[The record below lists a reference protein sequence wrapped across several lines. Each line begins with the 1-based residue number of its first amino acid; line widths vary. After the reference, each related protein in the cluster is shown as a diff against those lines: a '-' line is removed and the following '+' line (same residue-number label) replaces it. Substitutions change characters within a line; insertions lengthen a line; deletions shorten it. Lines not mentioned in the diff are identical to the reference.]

1 MKVLIIDDEEDT
13 RSIASMSLSILGGV
27 DVVEAEGGLEGIAK
41 AEQDRPDVILLDMM
55 MPVMDGIATL
65 GELQKNAMT
74 NDIPVIF
81 LTAKAMTSE
90 IDRLI
95 RMGAIAVLT
104 KPFDPTTL
112 SSQVE
117 NILQTRGLRVTPNS
131 VPSGEQN
138 NSGAN
143 QAPAPPTPQ
152 PQMAPQPMAP
162 PPMPSQQQQ
171 QPTQASQYSTG
182 AYPSVPQQNYN
193 TQGPPQHQQHQ
204 QQQQQPQNQYQNQ
217 PSNHAGQMNQQQMH
231 PGNNGELTQQQRLLQ
246 QSVTSDYA
254 TPNHA
259 KPAVYLRNTQQD
271 FPLQSHGDSGQGQ
284 NQSQNQGQG
293 YNQNNG
299 TYNGQTSPPRNQQS
313 SGQQQVPQAWKN
325 HQQPQPPYDG
335 QQQWAPQPL
344 TSQNLD
350 GPRPY
355 NEQKFQPPPYPVPNQ
370 NDGQNHQGSQSKQD
384 FDQRVSGQIEAVQP
398 KRLTLEELHY
408 QQSIT
413 GGYPPN
419 PRKSSNNQSGNGSTS
434 GSQNGASQA
443 RTPEKSAESDP
454 WVAAANANVQST
466 SAKFI
471 APKLTVP
478 GAETP
483 APTSSA
489 SSAPAIPAPAKVKP
503 PAAKVPEEPRQK
515 KFAHPWG
522 PAKAPNWSQGGDD
535 DSSEDEN
542 DSEDE

>member
-27 DVVEAEGGLEGIAK
+27 DVMEAEGGLEGIAK

-65 GELQKNAMT
+65 GELQKNALT

-81 LTAKAMTSE
+81 LTAKAMSSE

-117 NILQTRGLRVTPNS
+117 NILQTRGLRVTPTT
-131 VPSGEQN
+131 VPAGDQN
-138 NSGAN
+138 NALAN
-143 QAPAPPTPQ
+143 QTSAPQSPP
-152 PQMAPQPMAP
+152 PQMAPPQMSA
-162 PPMPSQQQQ
+162 PPMPPQQQSN
-171 QPTQASQYSTG
+171 PNSQYSTG
-182 AYPSVPQQNYN
+182 AYPAAPPQNYN
-193 TQGPPQHQQHQ
+193 NQGHPQQ
-204 QQQQQPQNQYQNQ
+204 QQQQQPNHYQNQ
-217 PSNHAGQMNQQQMH
+217 QPNHSGPMNQQQMH
-231 PGNNGELTQQQRLLQ
+231 PGSNGELTQQQRLLQ
-246 QSVTSDYA
+246 QSVTSDYM
-254 TPNHA
+254 TPNYG
-259 KPAVYLRNTQQD
+259 KPAVYLRNTQQE
-271 FPLQSHGDSGQGQ
+271 FPLQSHNESGQQG
-284 NQSQNQGQG
+284 QNQGQG
-293 YNQNNG
+293 YSQNNG
-299 TYNGQTSPPRNQQS
+299 TYNGQSASPQNQQG

-325 HQQPQPPYDG
+325 HQSPQPPYDG

-344 TSQNLD
+344 SSQNLD

-355 NEQKFQPPPYPVPNQ
+355 NEQKYQPPPYTVPDQNGAPNQ
-370 NDGQNHQGSQSKQD
+370 QASRTNQD
-384 FDQRVSGQIEAVQP
+384 YEQRVSGQIEAVQP

-419 PRKSSNNQSGNGSTS
+419 QKRNSTNQSGNGAAS
-434 GSQNGASQA
+434 GAQSVAPQA
-443 RTPEKSAESDP
+443 RAPEKNADADP

-478 GAETP
+478 AAEKP
-483 APTSSA
+483 APA
-489 SSAPAIPAPAKVKP
+489 PAPAKAKP
-503 PAAKVPEEPRQK
+503 PAAKAPEEPRQK
-515 KFAHPWG
+515 KFSHPWG
-522 PAKAPNWSQGGDD
+522 PAKAPNWSQGEDD
-535 DSSEDEN
+535 ELPENSEDR
-542 DSEDE
+542 DDE

>member
-65 GELQKNAMT
+65 GELQKNART

-81 LTAKAMTSE
+81 LTAKAMSTE

-131 VPSGEQN
+131 VPGADQA

-143 QAPAPPTPQ
+143 QAAAPQAPPPSPQ
-152 PQMAPQPMAP
+152 LAPQQMAPPH
-162 PPMPSQQQQ
+162 QQQHNLG
-171 QPTQASQYSTG
+171 SQYSTG
-182 AYPSVPQQNYN
+182 AYPAAPQQNYN
-193 TQGPPQHQQHQ
+193 NQGQGQ
-204 QQQQQPQNQYQNQ
+204 QQQQQHHQNQPNHYQNQ
-217 PSNHAGQMNQQQMH
+217 QANHPGQMNQQQMH
-231 PGNNGELTQQQRLLQ
+231 SGSNGELTQQQRLLQ

-254 TPNHA
+254 TPSHV
-259 KPAVYLRNTQQD
+259 KPAVYLRNTQQE
-271 FPLQSHGDSGQGQ
+271 FPMPSHNDAALQG
-284 NQSQNQGQG
+284 QNQGQG
-293 YNQNNG
+293 HGQQNNG
-299 TYNGQTSPPRNQQS
+299 SYNAQSAPPQNQHG

-355 NEQKFQPPPYPVPNQ
+355 NEQRYQPPPYTVPNTNGAPNQQ
-370 NDGQNHQGSQSKQD
+370 NSQSQQD
-384 FDQRVSGQIEAVQP
+384 YDQRVSGQIEAVQP
-398 KRLTLEELHY
+398 KRLTLEELRY

-413 GGYPPN
+413 DGYPPHQKKN
-419 PRKSSNNQSGNGSTS
+419 SNNQAGNGATSTA
-434 GSQNGASQA
+434 QNGAAQA
-443 RTPEKSAESDP
+443 RASEKNAESDP

-471 APKLTVP
+471 APKLNVP
-478 GAETP
+478 AAEKP
-483 APTSSA
+483 APS
-489 SSAPAIPAPAKVKP
+489 PAPAKAKP
-503 PAAKVPEEPRQK
+503 PAAKAPEEPRQK

-522 PAKAPNWSQGGDD
+522 PAKAPNWSQGDD
-535 DSSEDEN
+535 DEQSENGKDLDDE
-542 DSEDE
+542 

>member
-65 GELQKNAMT
+65 GELQKNALT

-81 LTAKAMTSE
+81 LTAKAMSSE

-131 VPSGEQN
+131 VPNGDQS
-138 NSGAN
+138 NSGTN
-143 QAPAPPTPQ
+143 QPQAPPATP
-152 PQMAPQPMAP
+152 PQMAPQQLASPTMP
-162 PPMPSQQQQ
+162 PQQHQSPQ
-171 QPTQASQYSTG
+171 GSQYSTG
-182 AYPSVPQQNYN
+182 AYPAIAQQSYD
-193 TQGPPQHQQHQ
+193 TQGRSQ
-204 QQQQQPQNQYQNQ
+204 QQQQQPNHYQNQ
-217 PSNHAGQMNQQQMH
+217 QSNHTGQMNQQQMR
-231 PGNNGELTQQQRLLQ
+231 PGASGELTPQQRLLQ
-246 QSVTSDYA
+246 QSVTSEYA

-259 KPAVYLRNTQQD
+259 KPSVYLRNTQQE
-271 FPLQSHGDSGQGQ
+271 FPVPSQDDSGTQG
-284 NQSQNQGQG
+284 QNQGQG
-293 YNQNNG
+293 YNQQNG
-299 TYNGQTSPPRNQQS
+299 TYNNQPASQQN

-325 HQQPQPPYDG
+325 HQQSQAPYEG

-355 NEQKFQPPPYPVPNQ
+355 NEQRHQPSPYTVPNQ
-370 NDGQNHQGSQSKQD
+370 NGGQNQQGSQSNQD
-384 FDQRVSGQIEAVQP
+384 YDQRVSGQIEAVQP

-419 PRKSSNNQSGNGSTS
+419 PQRGSNNQSRNGSAS
-434 GSQNGASQA
+434 DSQSSALQG
-443 RTPEKSAESDP
+443 RTPDKNADSDP

-466 SAKFI
+466 SAKFV
-471 APKLTVP
+471 APKLTFP
-478 GAETP
+478 AAEK
-483 APTSSA
+483 
-489 SSAPAIPAPAKVKP
+489 PAPAAAPAKAKP
-503 PAAKVPEEPRQK
+503 PAAKAPDEPRQK
-515 KFAHPWG
+515 KFSHPWG
-522 PAKAPNWSQGGDD
+522 PAKAPNWSQGDD
-535 DSSEDEN
+535 DSSQNGKDPEDE
-542 DSEDE
+542 